1 MSIKETI
8 LFAFSLIK
16 NTHLSVLSVVR
27 LSDVCTQC
35 VLDFEFC

>member
-1 MSIKETI
+1 MSINETI
-8 LFAFSLIK
+8 LFTCSLIK

-27 LSDVCTQC
+27 LSDVQC